1 MFIRQLTRDVA
12 RELCHQA
19 VSMGIPDRS
28 HRLIRR
34 SAASVRR
41 RPGGWRRLPP
51 RAGCAVWSAGC
62 CRSTGRSARSTHL
75 IAGARTTHAS
85 PRAGGNRRAVVA
97 GPRSS
102 SSGFAVAHSKPG
114 GLTLDRCT
122 TSRKPRVALSIKRQQ
137 SATCGTAGAG
147 RTKAW
152 PEPPRSLAIISTSG

>member
-1 MFIRQLTRDVA
+1 MVCRLLPVDGTI
-12 RELCHQA
+12 C
-19 VSMGIPDRS
+19 GIDTPD
-28 HRLIRR
+28 
-34 SAASVRR
+34 RR
-41 RPGGWRRLPP
+41 RPDP
-51 RAGCAVWSAGC
+51 
-62 CRSTGRSARSTHL
+62 
-75 IAGARTTHAS
+75 HAS

-102 SSGFAVAHSKPG
+102 GYGFAVAHSKARRPIV
-114 GLTLDRCT
+114 DRCT